1 MTVEPSQFV
10 IGTSGYS
17 FEDWVGTYYPAGTRT
32 RDMFDHYARHFQA
45 VELNFTFYAMPFP
58 RTLESLAKRSPEGFE
73 FWLKANREITHKGN
87 LSVCEEFIANL
98 SPLCG
103 AGKLAGVLL
112 QFPQSFHRTASS
124 RRFLADAI
132 DRLRAVRLAVG
143 GDSARRPSLAAASG
157 GGDQGWSPPTKNP
170 AETPTT
176 PKTEGVRLAVEFRH
190 RSWED
195 PAALAG
201 LRERNVALVVP
212 DEPPLEGLFHPPPT
226 ATADIAYL
234 RLHSRD
240 AAKWYA
246 GMADRYDYFYSD
258 SELREVL
265 AAWSNLP
272 EPVDKVYTFFNNC
285 HRGQAAMNAEAFRKI
300 LGQL

>member
-1 MTVEPSQFV
+1 MTIDQAKFV

-32 RDMFDHYARHFQA
+32 RDMFDYYVRHFRA

-58 RTLESLAKRSPEGFE
+58 RTLESLARRSPEGFE
-73 FWLKANREITHKGN
+73 FWLKANQEITHKGN

-98 SPLCG
+98 SPLSS

-112 QFPQSFHRTASS
+112 QFPQSFHRTESS
-124 RRFLADAI
+124 RRFLADTI
-132 DRLRAVRLAVG
+132 DRLRA
-143 GDSARRPSLAAASG
+143 
-157 GGDQGWSPPTKNP
+157 
-170 AETPTT
+170 
-176 PKTEGVRLAVEFRH
+176 VRLAVEFRH

-195 PAALAG
+195 PATLAG

-212 DEPPLEGLFHPPPT
+212 DEPPLEGLYHPPPT
-226 ATADIAYL
+226 ATADVAYL

-272 EPVDKVYTFFNNC
+272 QPVDKVYTFFNNC

>member
-1 MTVEPSQFV
+1 MTIEQAKFV
-10 IGTSGYS
+10 VGTSGYS
-17 FEDWVGTYYPAGTRT
+17 FADWVGTYYPAGTRT
-32 RDMFDHYARHFQA
+32 GGMFDFYVKHFRA

-58 RTLESLAKRSPEGFE
+58 RTLESLARRSPEGFE
-73 FWLKANREITHKGN
+73 FWLKANQEITHKGN

-98 SPLCG
+98 SPLSR

-132 DRLRAVRLAVG
+132 DHLRAGKIVQQ
-143 GDSARRPSLAAASG
+143 DDTARRPSLAAGSG
-157 GGDQGWSPPTKNP
+157 GGDQGWSPP
-170 AETPTT
+170 
-176 PKTEGVRLAVEFRH
+176 KTEGIRLAVEFRH

-212 DEPPLEGLFHPPPT
+212 DEPPLEGLYHVPPT
-226 ATADIAYL
+226 ATSDVAYL
-234 RLHSRD
+234 RFHSRD
-240 AAKWYA
+240 ASKWHL
-246 GMADRYDYFYSD
+246 GMADRYDYSYSQA
-258 SELREVL
+258 ELREVV
-265 AAWSNLP
+265 AEWSNLP
-272 EPVDKVYTFFNNC
+272 QPVDKVYAFFNNC
-285 HRGQAAMNAEAFRKI
+285 HKGQAAMNAEAFRKI

>member
-1 MTVEPSQFV
+1 MTIAPANFV

-17 FEDWVGTYYPAGTRT
+17 FADWVGTYYPAGTRT
-32 RDMFDHYARHFQA
+32 GEMFDYYVKHFRA

-58 RTLESLAKRSPEGFE
+58 RTLESLARRSPEGFE
-73 FWLKANREITHKGN
+73 FWLKANQEITHNGN

-98 SPLCG
+98 SPLSQ

-112 QFPQSFHRTASS
+112 QFPQSFHRTESS

-132 DRLRAVRLAVG
+132 DRMRG
-143 GDSARRPSLAAASG
+143 GTIARRPSLAAASG
-157 GGDQGWSPPTKNP
+157 GGDQGSSPP
-170 AETPTT
+170 EM
-176 PKTEGVRLAVEFRH
+176 EGVRLAVEFRH

-212 DEPPLEGLFHPPPT
+212 DEPPIEGLYHVPPT
-226 ATADIAYL
+226 ATSDVAYL
-234 RLHSRD
+234 RFHSRD
-240 AAKWYA
+240 ASKWHR
-246 GMADRYDYFYSD
+246 GMADRYDYYYSD
-258 SELREVL
+258 EELRQVL
-265 AAWSNLP
+265 GEWSKLP
-272 EPVDKVYTFFNNC
+272 QPVDKVYTFFNNC
-285 HRGQAAMNAEAFRKI
+285 HKGQAAMNAEAFRKI